1 LSPVIQPVPR
11 HYNKE
16 VPTAVDSLEQ
26 NQNIRTRR
34 PECHTGFF
42 IQKNPTSQIGTGYTY
57 PDSALEPRESTAV
70 RWPHIFERWHLLS
83 LDAPTVAALW
93 SWFFARAMHV
103 DLPWHAPLLLALGT
117 WLVYVA
123 DRILDGYHRDPTTP
137 LRQRHLFHAQHR
149 KAFLAAA
156 VAAVGILL
164 WLICARMTAS
174 VRHEDTI
181 LFAAA
186 MLYFFLVHKPGSG
199 SKHWL
204 PKELAVGA
212 VFAAATAVPA
222 WSRLDT
228 GRAALFPAVVVFAAI
243 CWLNCVAIERW
254 ENLSPNGQLQSPGA
268 HQSTRWTAKHLSS
281 AAMALA
287 ALSGLIA
294 TALMLGLGSDNYRK
308 TIAIYLATLT
318 AALVLALADRSR
330 DDFSRLHL
338 RIAADLALLTPLIF
352 LPFLA

>member
-1 LSPVIQPVPR
+1 M
-11 HYNKE
+11 
-16 VPTAVDSLEQ
+16 
-26 NQNIRTRR
+26 
-34 PECHTGFF
+34 
-42 IQKNPTSQIGTGYTY
+42 
-57 PDSALEPRESTAV
+57 
-70 RWPHIFERWHLLS
+70 HI
-83 LDAPTVAALW
+83 
-93 SWFFARAMHV
+93 

-137 LRQRHLFHAQHR
+137 LRQRHLFHARHR
-149 KAFLAAA
+149 KAFLVAA
-156 VAAVGILL
+156 VAAAGILI
-164 WLICARMTAS
+164 WLICARMTAN

-186 MLYFFLVHKPGSG
+186 MLYFFLVHKPGPG

-281 AAMALA
+281 AAIALA

-294 TALMLGLGSDNYRK
+294 TALMLGLGSENYRK
-308 TIAIYLATLT
+308 TMPIYLATLT
-318 AALVLALADRSR
+318 AALVLALADRRR